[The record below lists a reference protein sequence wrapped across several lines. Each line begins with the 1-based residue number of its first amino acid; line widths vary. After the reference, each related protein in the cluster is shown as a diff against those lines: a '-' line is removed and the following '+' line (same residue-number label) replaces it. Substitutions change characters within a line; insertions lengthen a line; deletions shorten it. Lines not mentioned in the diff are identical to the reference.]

1 MGNITMKKRFM
12 IYIVALSAFL
22 AAGSLCARADQVDT
36 VISRAYEDLLNRK
49 PDPSGLRRYH
59 IKMIDDGWSEED
71 VRKDI
76 RSSQEYRGKGV
87 DDVIRRAYEDLLDR
101 KADSAGFNFYKKQM
115 IDKGWSERDVRDALR
130 NSEEYKKK
138 HR

>member
-1 MGNITMKKRFM
+1 MKKRFM

>member
-1 MGNITMKKRFM
+1 MKKRFM
-12 IYIVALSAFL
+12 ICIVALSAFL

-59 IKMIDDGWSEED
+59 IKMIDEGWSEED

-138 HR
+138 NR

>member
-1 MGNITMKKRFM
+1 MKKRFM
-12 IYIVALSAFL
+12 ICIVALSAFL

-59 IKMIDDGWSEED
+59 IKMIDEGWSEED